1 MKKSTAIA
9 CLIAVGLGMVAVTGA
24 ALAMS
29 AGRPSGDVQPGRDRY
44 ACFDPAQ
51 VRSFDTVSDHKVI
64 ITSDRNEAYELTLTG
79 MCFGLQNSFGI
90 GIKSRMGGMSD
101 ICGPFDGEI
110 VFRDQ
115 GNDRIERCSISD
127 VRHLTGE
134 EAAPYVVKRK
144 SERTN

>member
-1 MKKSTAIA
+1 MKKFTTIA

-29 AGRPSGDVQPGRDRY
+29 AGRPSSDVQLGKDRY

-51 VRSFDTVSDHKVI
+51 VRSFDTVSDNKII
-64 ITSDRNEAYELTLTG
+64 ITSDRNEAYELSLTG
-79 MCFGLQNSFGI
+79 ICFGLQSSFGI
-90 GIKSRMGGMSD
+90 GIQSRMGGMSD

-110 VFRDQ
+110 VFRDH
-115 GNDRIERCSISD
+115 GSDRIERCTISQ

-144 SERTN
+144 SERSK